1 MAKLV
6 IDIKSKSANLDNAR
20 AIVNNLFKIVPYIAS
35 TFKVTSVRAARL
47 IAPQGPRQLG
57 QFHRKRR
64 KPENI
69 SESIVDSI
77 FIRGEAGDTSF
88 ILGAENN
95 FPDGVKV
102 IMQEYGYP
110 YDTTEDS
117 GDDDDEDNG
126 SGKNTLRRGFKPYP
140 PNPKNSP
147 RYKKLENASIR
158 GVGYLR
164 AGLVAASKQL
174 AYGGSENR
182 LPLVSKG
189 DVLNYEAV
197 VKRNL
202 EVAIRKFVTDYAKGK
217 VNFKFIPYGSWMT
230 NYSSGDSKIELF
242 TDDINYEVK
251 TKKSQFEQFTPISK
265 YASKFGTVTVDFDG
279 LLGISSNFGPFSTS
293 TLGGDTSFTG
303 RPKAG
308 RRDFLI

>member
-20 AIVNNLFKIVPYIAS
+20 AIVNNLFKIVPNILDV
-35 TFKVTSVRAARL
+35 FKVKSVRAARL

-64 KPENI
+64 KPANI

-117 GDDDDEDNG
+117 GDDDEDNG
-126 SGKNTLRRGFKPYP
+126 SGKNNLRRGFKPYP

-174 AYGGSENR
+174 VYGGAENR

-202 EVAIRKFVTDYAKGK
+202 EVAIRKFVIDYAKGK
-217 VNFKFIPYGSWMT
+217 VNFKFIQYGSQMT

-242 TDDINYEVK
+242 TDDINYEIK

-265 YASKFGTVTVDFDG
+265 YASKFGTVTVDFGG
-279 LLGISSNFGPFSTS
+279 LLDISSNFGPFNTS
-293 TLGGDTSFTG
+293 TLSGRSSFTG
-303 RPKAG
+303 RPKAP